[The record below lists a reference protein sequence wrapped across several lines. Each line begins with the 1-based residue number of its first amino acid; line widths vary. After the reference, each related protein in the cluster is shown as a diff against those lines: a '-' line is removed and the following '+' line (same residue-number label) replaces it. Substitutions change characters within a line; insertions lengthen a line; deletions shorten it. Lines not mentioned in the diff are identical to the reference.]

1 MRSPFLSIGL
11 FAVLISLAFPAIAQT
26 SGTSFGLDLS
36 GTPLWVR
43 DLRRA
48 EIVAFGSFPFTFF
61 FTSFTMDSIRLVSHN
76 WDGRYAPWPFRAAG
90 AIDMTRNEKMLTLGI
105 AAGTSI
111 LIALIDYLIV
121 RSQRNKR
128 NQEILSMPPGT
139 PIIIRRPA
147 EDNESAPP
155 SEIESEVI
163 DAP

>member
-1 MRSPFLSIGL
+1 MRTLFLKIGL
-11 FAVLISLAFPAIAQT
+11 LAFISLAFPVAAQT

-36 GTPLWVR
+36 GSPQWVR

-48 EIVAFGSFPFTFF
+48 EIVAFGTFPFTFF
-61 FTSFTMDSIRLVSHN
+61 FTSFTMDSIRLVNHN

-90 AIDMTRNEKMLTLGI
+90 AIDMTHNEKMLTLGI

-147 EDNESAPP
+147 EENESEPP
-155 SEIESEVI
+155 LEIESEEI